1 MSLEHDA
8 QFFSL
13 MLTHYASVLQVF
25 LTAAL
30 HQPIMQLLMED
41 ELFLDIDPSKAAVRF
56 LPEERTRRFGK
67 EGTPEYNAA
76 LAKYR
81 TWTITKLVKI
91 TER

>member
-1 MSLEHDA
+1 MNIWT
-8 QFFSL
+8 FF
-13 MLTHYASVLQVF
+13 QVF

-56 LPEERTRRFGK
+56 PAEERLRRFGK
-67 EGTPEYNAA
+67 EGTTEYNAA

-81 TWTITKLVKI
+81 AWTIAKLVKI
-91 TER
+91 ADR

>member
-1 MSLEHDA
+1 M
-8 QFFSL
+8 
-13 MLTHYASVLQVF
+13 LQVF

>member
-1 MSLEHDA
+1 M
-8 QFFSL
+8 
-13 MLTHYASVLQVF
+13 F

-41 ELFLDIDPSKAAVRF
+41 ELFLDVDPSKAAGRF

-67 EGTPEYNAA
+67 EGTPEYDAA

-81 TWTITKLVKI
+81 AWTITKLVKI